1 MTRVGKALLN
11 RLYLELV
18 VLFQTLYFD
27 VLQAHVP
34 FEILLVLLLLPFHLL
49 LVKPLLLLHYLFAEL
64 SLGVELLFK
73 HLFEL
78 RCIGTG

>member
-1 MTRVGKALLN
+1 MTRVGKVLLN

-18 VLFQTLYFD
+18 VLFQALDLD

-34 FEILLVLLLLPFHLL
+34 FEILLVLLLQPFHLL
-49 LVKPLLLLHYLFAEL
+49 FVKPLLLLHYLFAEL
-64 SLGVELLFK
+64 PLGLQLLFK

-78 RCIGTG
+78 

>member
-1 MTRVGKALLN
+1 MKRVGKALLN

-18 VLFQTLYFD
+18 VLFQALDLD

-34 FEILLVLLLLPFHLL
+34 FEILLVLLLQPFHLL
-49 LVKPLLLLHYLFAEL
+49 SVKPLLLLHYLFAEL
-64 SLGVELLFK
+64 PLGLQLLFK

-78 RCIGTG
+78 